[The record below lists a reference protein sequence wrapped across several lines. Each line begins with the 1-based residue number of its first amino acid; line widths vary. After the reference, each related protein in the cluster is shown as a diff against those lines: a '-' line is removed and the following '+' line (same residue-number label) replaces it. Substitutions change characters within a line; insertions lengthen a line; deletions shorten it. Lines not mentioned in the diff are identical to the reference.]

1 MGAHPGKKN
10 SVSPH
15 NQKLV
20 IRNSLLNLNFEQY
33 MEITLLYKENL
44 DALIDSFK
52 CYICMTNYITKAPT
66 CGHMGI
72 CNKCYSNENFN
83 YRKKCAICKKNIQ
96 YINLILPFSEHNTK
110 INNSKLIEI
119 CQDFNINNI
128 KNQNIKN
135 KVINIKNDIN
145 IFTHLNEES
154 KKIKKDNYI
163 LNIEYNKLL
172 RLNTILKNKVNIQT
186 KNHIKLNINP
196 TKIIDIKNK
205 NKYKIE
211 KHLISQDI

>member
-1 MGAHPGKKN
+1 MGARPTRINSIFPRDENIIIKN
-10 SVSPH
+10 SLINH
-15 NQKLV
+15 D
-20 IRNSLLNLNFEQY
+20 FEKY

-44 DALIDSFK
+44 DALIDSLK

-72 CNKCYSNENFN
+72 CNKCYSNKNFN

-96 YINLILPFSEHNTK
+96 YINLILPFSEHNTN

-119 CQDFNINNI
+119 CQDINIKNI

-135 KVINIKNDIN
+135 KIINIKNDIN

-163 LNIEYNKLL
+163 LKIEYNKLL

-196 TKIIDIKNK
+196 TKIIDIKK
-205 NKYKIE
+205 QKYKIE